1 MAEERCE
8 KDFTIKVVSETVADD
23 GFVDCVWEMPVW
35 LIEKL
40 EAGAKKR
47 KISLSQF
54 VNLILDA
61 GLEEKKKENERD
73 NGKRCKKTVAR
84 EGCRLC

>member
-1 MAEERCE
+1 MAEKKSEE
-8 KDFTIKVVSETVADD
+8 GFTIKVISETVADD

-35 LIEKL
+35 LVEKL

-54 VNLILDA
+54 VNLILEA
-61 GLEEKKKENERD
+61 GLKEKKKGNECD
-73 NGKRCKKTVAR
+73 NGKRCKKTLGR
-84 EGCRLC
+84 EGLSF

>member
-8 KDFTIKVVSETVADD
+8 KDFTIKVVSETVVDD

-35 LIEKL
+35 LVEKL

-54 VNLILDA
+54 VNFILEA
-61 GLEEKKKENERD
+61 GLKEKKEDECD
-73 NGKRCKKTVAR
+73 NGKRCKKTL
-84 EGCRLC
+84 G